1 MKTIGFVTQK
11 GGAGKSTSALAL
23 AGALAQKYRVLL
35 VDLDR
40 QRSIERW
47 SEGANLPE
55 TLEVFTA
62 TQANDLRHLPRAD
75 FVVVDTAGGLSA
87 EVLSF
92 LDLVLLPCAPS
103 VFDIWAVA
111 ETVELVKAHQ
121 AHRPGLLAA
130 LFVNRLSPRTKLGKE
145 AADALSDYGIPV
157 LSSALHDRIAFP
169 TSIAQGKTPVTSGN
183 SGARLDSLI
192 FAEEI
197 KRLVENG

>member
-62 TQANDLRHLPRAD
+62 TQANDLRHLP
-75 FVVVDTAGGLSA
+75 
-87 EVLSF
+87 
-92 LDLVLLPCAPS
+92 
-103 VFDIWAVA
+103 
-111 ETVELVKAHQ
+111 
-121 AHRPGLLAA
+121 
-130 LFVNRLSPRTKLGKE
+130 
-145 AADALSDYGIPV
+145 
-157 LSSALHDRIAFP
+157 
-169 TSIAQGKTPVTSGN
+169 
-183 SGARLDSLI
+183 
-192 FAEEI
+192 
-197 KRLVENG
+197 